1 MKRGQLFSQDI
12 IFAIL
17 LVLFTFS
24 LWLTLRQRVLNVMLT
39 SDDRRQLDEAAS
51 SALGQLLESSGMPT
65 NWDRLPLGNDSNI
78 NETLVNS
85 IGLVSDRNNL
95 DSGKIVVFINMANNR
110 SVNNYTTTKK
120 LLGLNREGYN
130 FNFTISSLDG
140 TVLYSINY
148 TPTIS
153 YNASSYYNASY
164 SAVNT
169 TSFVERFAL
178 LNNSLVKV
186 VMGVWIE

>member
-12 IFAIL
+12 MFAIVL
-17 LVLFTFS
+17 MLFTFS
-24 LWLTLRQRVLNVMLT
+24 LWLTLRQRVLNVILT

-51 SALGQLLESSGMPT
+51 SAMCQLLESSGMPT
-65 NWDRLPLGNDSNI
+65 NWESLSVI
-78 NETLVNS
+78 NETTINSINS
-85 IGLVSDRNNL
+85 IGLVSNRNNL
-95 DSGKIVVFINMANNR
+95 DTGKITAFTNTAD
-110 SVNNYTTTKK
+110 NYTTIKK
-120 LLGLNREGYN
+120 LLGLNREGYK

-140 TVLYSINY
+140 TVLYSINN
-148 TPTIS
+148 TPTTS
-153 YNASSYYNASY
+153 AVYNASY